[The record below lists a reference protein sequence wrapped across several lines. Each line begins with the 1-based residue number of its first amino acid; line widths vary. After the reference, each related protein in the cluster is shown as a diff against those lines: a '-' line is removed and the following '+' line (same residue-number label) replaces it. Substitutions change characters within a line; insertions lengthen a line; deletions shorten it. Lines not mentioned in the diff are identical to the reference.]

1 MLFANLCKSIQNIII
16 LASFDSQNLEIVE
29 RKGKQ
34 KKITK
39 RTSQE
44 QKELFK

>member
-34 KKITK
+34 KKNNKKNISRTK
-39 RTSQE
+39 RA
-44 QKELFK
+44 F